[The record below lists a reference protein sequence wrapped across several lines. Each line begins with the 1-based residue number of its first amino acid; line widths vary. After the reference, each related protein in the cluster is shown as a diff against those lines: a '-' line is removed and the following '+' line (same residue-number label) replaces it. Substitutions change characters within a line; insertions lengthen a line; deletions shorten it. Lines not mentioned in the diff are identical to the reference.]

1 MYVSSTAPIPGIS
14 VGPTNPVTG
23 ARYNLRKQRVFMSV
37 ASAASRYDCA
47 SQVGN
52 FDGFGTNFLYQVE
65 RARNLINQVGNALSS
80 AFPVGA
86 ATGLPAVA
94 AVQDSITSFG
104 ASNAPSIVPWSP
116 TTTNPTV
123 PAPETPANFVS
134 PHWGDAAT
142 GGARIPVPAT
152 AAARNP
158 WFTLGVIGALAL
170 AAGIL
175 QGGGPNFGG
184 RR

>member
-1 MYVSSTAPIPGIS
+1 MYVSSSAPIPGTS
-14 VGPTNPVTG
+14 TGPINPVKG
-23 ARYNLRKQRVFMSV
+23 ARYNARKQAVFFSV

-52 FDGFGTNFLYQVE
+52 FDGFGANFLYQVE
-65 RARNLINQVGNALSS
+65 RARNLINQVGTALSS

-94 AVQDSITSFG
+94 AVQDAVTSFG
-104 ASNAPSIVPWSP
+104 ASNVPNIVPWSP

-123 PAPETPANFVS
+123 PPPELPADFVS

-142 GGARIPVPAT
+142 ASGRLPVATT

-158 WFTLGVIGALAL
+158 WFALGVIGALAL
-170 AAGIL
+170 AAGIFR
-175 QGGGPNFGG
+175 GGPSFGG